1 MAAIRFLLNGEPRE
15 ETTVPPTMIVMDWL
29 RTRAHLTGTKEGCR
43 EGDCG
48 ACTIG
53 VTRIVGGR
61 PLYQAMNSCLMVMPQ
76 LDGAS
81 VLTVEGLVTSNGPLH
96 PVQQALVDSDATQCG
111 FCTPGFVMALLALY
125 HDNASTSDETI
136 HDCLAGN
143 LCRCTGYRPIVDAAR
158 GIAGQGAASHPCHTN
173 VSLLASLDPL
183 DDYQCCEQRFI
194 APTSADELARAL
206 YACPETLLLAGGT
219 DLGIAISKNA
229 TAPPVVISTARVGEL
244 RKVIEDDNCVV
255 IGGAATYSQAQPAID
270 HWFPSF
276 GALIR
281 RLGSRQIRNLGTIAG
296 NLATASPIGDTL
308 PVLMALGASVTL
320 RSVNGER
327 TLPAEDFITGYRS
340 TALRRGEFIETIRI
354 PKLPPARRLFVY
366 KLSKRFDQD
375 ISTILAA
382 FVIVSQDGTLQDLRA
397 YYGGMADRPK
407 RARTLEGSLIGRKWT
422 LQLLENVETTLA
434 QDFTPVSDHRG
445 SSEYRLRAAAN
456 LVRRLFHES
465 HDATIPLRVELL

>member
-1 MAAIRFLLNGEPRE
+1 MAAIRFLLNGEARE
-15 ETTVPPTMIVMDWL
+15 ETTVSPTMMVMDWL
-29 RTRAHLTGTKEGCR
+29 RTRAQLTGTKEGCR

-53 VTRIVGGR
+53 ITRIVGGR

-81 VLTVEGLVTSNGPLH
+81 VLTVEGLATFDRSLH
-96 PVQQALVDSDATQCG
+96 AVQQALVDADATQCG

-125 HDNASTSDETI
+125 HDSAPTSDETI

-173 VSLLASLDPL
+173 VSLLASLDRL

-194 APTSADELARAL
+194 APATADDLARAL
-206 YACPETLLLAGGT
+206 HAYPDALLLAGGT

-229 TAPPVVISTARVGEL
+229 TAPPVVVSTARVGEL
-244 RKVIEDDNCVV
+244 QRVVEDGDSVV
-255 IGGAATYSQAQPAID
+255 IGGAATYSQSLPAID

-296 NLATASPIGDTL
+296 NVVTASPIGDTL
-308 PVLMALGASVTL
+308 PVLMVLGASVTL
-320 RSVNGER
+320 RSASGKR
-327 TLPAEDFITGYRS
+327 TLQIEDFITGYRA
-340 TALRRGEFIETIRI
+340 TALQRGEFIETIRI
-354 PKLPPARRLFVY
+354 PKLKRSQQLFVY

-375 ISTILAA
+375 ISTIIAA
-382 FVIVSQDGTLQDLRA
+382 FVIALQDGTLQDLRA

-407 RARTLEGSLIGRKWT
+407 RARTLESSLIGRKWT
-422 LQLLENVETTLA
+422 LQLLANVETTLA

-445 SSEYRLRAAAN
+445 SSEYRLRAAGN
-456 LVRRLFHES
+456 LVRRLFHEN